1 MLNLSDN
8 NGFTLIEL
16 VVVMAILAI
25 MSLVALPRISGFLGD
40 ERKESALFESY
51 ISAVADDSF
60 VNRRD
65 NFLCISL
72 KKGGKDSGEA
82 LNDKY
87 RENSLATYLFN
98 ENKFKLNER
107 KILKVRDFSSSF
119 ILSQV
124 IFDGGMTVS
133 EGIVLI
139 PFYSDGTSE
148 SFTIRIIS
156 EGKDIYLRKNRDVKI
171 IQKTE
176 KN

>member
-1 MLNLSDN
+1 MLRLSDN
-8 NGFTLIEL
+8 SGFTLIEL

-25 MSLVALPRISGFLGD
+25 MSLVALPKISGFMGS

-51 ISAVADDSF
+51 IAAVADDSF

-72 KKGGKDSGEA
+72 KKHGGNLSEA
-82 LNDKY
+82 LNDRY
-87 RENSLATYLFN
+87 RENSLAAYLFIDQ
-98 ENKFKLNER
+98 KFRLNEK
-107 KILKVRDFSSSF
+107 KILKTRDFSGSF
-119 ILSQV
+119 TLSQV

-133 EGIVLI
+133 EGVVLI

-148 SFTIRIIS
+148 NFTIRIIS

-171 IQKTE
+171 VQKAE
-176 KN
+176 KL

>member
-1 MLNLSDN
+1 MSDN
-8 NGFTLIEL
+8 SGFTLIEL
-16 VVVMAILAI
+16 VVVIAILAI
-25 MSLVALPRISGFLGD
+25 MSLVALPRISGFLGN
-40 ERKESALFESY
+40 ERKDSALFESY
-51 ISAVADDSF
+51 IAAVADDSF

-72 KKGGKDSGEA
+72 KKSGGNSGEA

-87 RENSLATYLFN
+87 WENSLTSYLFID
-98 ENKFKLNER
+98 EKFKLNEK
-107 KILKVRDFSSSF
+107 KILKAKDFSSSF

-133 EGIVLI
+133 EGVVII

-148 SFTIRIIS
+148 NFTIRIIS

-171 IQKTE
+171 IQKTDRI
-176 KN
+176 